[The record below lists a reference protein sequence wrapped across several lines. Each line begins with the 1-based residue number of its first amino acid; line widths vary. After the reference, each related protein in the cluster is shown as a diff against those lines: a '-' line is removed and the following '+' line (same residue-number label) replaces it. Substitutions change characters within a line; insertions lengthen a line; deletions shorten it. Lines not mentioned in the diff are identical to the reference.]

1 MWYYIKNEQMLG
13 PISLEELVNLINAG
27 RITKTTYVWESGKMR
42 QLASE
47 AEELAEFFQDD
58 EPEQSEAQSKPLPQ
72 FTETKKVVS
81 HKKDAGVLDSVVAS
95 TGLDNLK
102 GFSLYDLFSETFKRH
117 TDDEMERYF
126 GVGTPLTTPPIS
138 QVDASWPKPWLFLR
152 LILLGIGGYL
162 LLWSMS
168 SNLKAIPGMI
178 IFGSF
183 VIPLATLTFF
193 FECNVVK
200 NISLYQVIKLF
211 LYGGAVGFIFTTVL
225 NSFFPSLSDPDN
237 LSASSA
243 GLIEEPAKLL
253 VLILVLIMGGLK
265 RKDYILNGLLCGA
278 AVGAGFAAFE
288 SAGYAFERLF
298 YVLLYTCADY
308 YKETL
313 TLISTSQINIF
324 NEEVLKDL
332 FEGFLEK
339 FNNNDLMIHKMT
351 SNIHLRAVLA
361 PFGHVIWTAMCA
373 GALWRVK
380 KGKDFAISMLFNPMF
395 LIVFAI
401 AVTLHMT
408 WNSDTFINYFG
419 IYGWCALGIIGWTV
433 IFGMIGLGLRQ
444 VRQQQ
449 KYIATKEAQRKQAKP
464 Q

>member
-1 MWYYIKNEQMLG
+1 MWYYIKNEQTQG
-13 PISLEELVNLINAG
+13 PISFEQLVNLINAG
-27 RITKTTYVWESGKMR
+27 LITKTTCVWESGKIR
-42 QLASE
+42 QLAGQTE
-47 AEELAEFFQDD
+47 QLAEFFDDD
-58 EPEQSEAQSKPLPQ
+58 EPEPSALPEFAPKP
-72 FTETKKVVS
+72 TNTKKS
-81 HKKDAGVLDSVVAS
+81 APKKDDAGVMNTVLES
-95 TGLDNLK
+95 TGLKHLD
-102 GFSLYDLFSETFKRH
+102 GFSLSDLFSETFKRH

-138 QVDASWPKPWLFLR
+138 QVNASWPKPWLFLR
-152 LILLGIGGYL
+152 LIILGVVGYWL
-162 LLWSMS
+162 MARMS
-168 SNLKAIPGMI
+168 LGNTKAFPGMI

-225 NSFFPSLSDPDN
+225 NNKLPNFYKIFE
-237 LSASSA
+237 SASPA
-243 GLIEEPAKLL
+243 GPIEEPAKLL

-288 SAGYAFERLF
+288 SAGYAFDEILE
-298 YVLLYTCADY
+298 A
-308 YKETL
+308 
-313 TLISTSQINIF
+313 I
-324 NEEVLKDL
+324 
-332 FEGFLEK
+332 FEGSRMNFTGTDFL
-339 FNNNDLMIHKMT
+339 NYMT
-351 SNIHLRAVLA
+351 TKSASNIHLRAVLA

-380 KGKDFAISMLFNPMF
+380 KSKDFAISMLFNPMF

-408 WNSDTFINYFG
+408 WNSKTFVDSFG
-419 IYGWCALGIIGWTV
+419 DYGHYALGIIGWTI

>member
-27 RITKTTYVWESGKMR
+27 RITKTTYVWESGKIR
-42 QLASE
+42 QLAGQTE
-47 AEELAEFFQDD
+47 KLAEFFDDD
-58 EPEQSEAQSKPLPQ
+58 EPEPSALPEFAPKPT
-72 FTETKKVVS
+72 FTKKS
-81 HKKDAGVLDSVVAS
+81 APKKDNERVMDTVLES
-95 TGLDNLK
+95 TGLKHLD
-102 GFSLYDLFSETFKRH
+102 GFSLSDLFSETFKRH

-138 QVDASWPKPWLFLR
+138 QVNASWPKPWLFLR
-152 LILLGIGGYL
+152 LIILGVVGYWL
-162 LLWSMS
+162 MARMS
-168 SNLKAIPGMI
+168 LDNPNAFPGMI

-211 LYGGAVGFIFTTVL
+211 LYGGAVGFIFTTIL
-225 NSFFPSLSDPDN
+225 DSLFPSLSDPDN

-288 SAGYAFERLF
+288 SAGYAFTVFFEKYNF
-298 YVLLYTCADY
+298 MIS
-308 YKETL
+308 E
-313 TLISTSQINIF
+313 LIQQRHSEIDPLEIMKGNIYRR
-324 NEEVLKDL
+324 
-332 FEGFLEK
+332 G
-339 FNNNDLMIHKMT
+339 
-351 SNIHLRAVLA
+351 VLA

-380 KGKDFAISMLFNPMF
+380 KSKDFAISMLFNPMF

-408 WNSDTFINYFG
+408 WNSEIFNDNFG
-419 IYGWCALGIIGWTV
+419 DFGCYALGIIGWTI